1 MFLRPT
7 RVLKRQRAGIGESV
21 GVYWRVLPAAQTAAV
36 AAVHSPAPATCMI
49 TRTSGTSVKYCT
61 TPMSAWARIDLV
73 VAADE
78 DQTNVVISEMEQV
91 FVLAS
96 RVDMAAAYVQLT
108 GGAK

>member
-1 MFLRPT
+1 MDAL
-7 RVLKRQRAGIGESV
+7 AD
-21 GVYWRVLPAAQTAAV
+21 A
-36 AAVHSPAPATCMI
+36 
-49 TRTSGTSVKYCT
+49 
-61 TPMSAWARIDLV
+61 DLV

>member
-1 MFLRPT
+1 EVIRSARALFAPDAASRDSVFHDPFFHDPQLDGALPT
-7 RVLKRQRAGIGESV
+7 PPARAFVFATESTRGE
-21 GVYWRVLPAAQTAAV
+21 
-36 AAVHSPAPATCMI
+36 
-49 TRTSGTSVKYCT
+49 
-61 TPMSAWARIDLV
+61 ARRRMDALADADLV